1 MWAQPET
8 LNGIISQ
15 YTVYCAE
22 SSTSSG
28 DGLSP
33 DIETGS
39 DLSSTS
45 SGDGLSPDIETGS
58 DFVSASTNNTSLI
71 LTGLRPYSQYDCFIS
86 ANTSAGESELSAMI
100 SAITEQSGKL

>member
-1 MWAQPET
+1 MTVPSDPYSLYIMWAQPET

-22 SSTSSG
+22 
-28 DGLSP
+28 
-33 DIETGS
+33 
-39 DLSSTS
+39 SSTS